1 MSFGILTLIV
11 ACGLTGPLIAGATR
25 LAVPVVVGEIAAGVV
40 VGQTG
45 LREIDPADPT
55 VVFLSAVGF
64 AMLMFIVGTHLPLRD
79 PGLRRALR
87 TAAVAGVL
95 SFAIAVPG
103 GWLVARASGVG
114 HPAVFALLLAA
125 SSSAVVMPIVQ
136 ERGLTG
142 EEMLVATTWIA
153 LVDIASIVALPVALE
168 PSRALKIGG
177 GGVAVTV
184 VAIAVFGIVHVT
196 RNDRV
201 ITVLRRGSQ
210 QRGWALDLRLS
221 LFALFGLAALA
232 TSFGTSTLIAGFG
245 AGMIVALAGEPRR
258 LTQQLVGLAE
268 GFFVPLFFVT
278 LGAKLDFRSLAQSRS
293 DVALVGMLFAAI
305 VLCHIAVA
313 RVMRMPFGAGLLAS
327 AQLGLPAGVVAL
339 GLTEHILKA
348 GQGAAIIAAALLS
361 LGASAAG
368 AVLLSRRPGA
378 APPAVSEP
386 TAAAAETG

>member
-11 ACGLTGPLIAGATR
+11 ACGLVGPLLSGASR

-45 LREIDPADPT
+45 LREIDPTDPT
-55 VVFLSAVGF
+55 VVFLSAAGF
-64 AMLMFIVGTHLPLRD
+64 AMLMFVVGTHLPLRD

-87 TAAVAGVL
+87 KAAFAGVL

-103 GWLVARASGVG
+103 GWLLARVSGVG
-114 HPAVFALLLAA
+114 HPAVFVLLLAA

-142 EEMLVATTWIA
+142 ENMLLATTWIT
-153 LVDIASIVALPVALE
+153 LVDIATIVALPLALT
-168 PSRALKIGG
+168 PSKALKIAGG
-177 GGVAVTV
+177 GLAVIAA
-184 VAIAVFGIVHVT
+184 AIVVFGFVHLI
-196 RNDRV
+196 RNHRFV
-201 ITVLRRGSQ
+201 KALRADSEK
-210 QRGWALDLRLS
+210 RGWAFDLRTS
-221 LFALFGLAALA
+221 LLVLFGLAALA
-232 TSFGTSTLIAGFG
+232 TKFGTSTLVAGFG

-268 GFFVPLFFVT
+268 GFFVPFFFVT
-278 LGAKLDFRSLAQSRS
+278 LGAKLDFRSLESSRS
-293 DVALVGMLFAAI
+293 DVALVGLLAVAI
-305 VLCHIAVA
+305 VVCHVAVA
-313 RVMRMPFGAGLLAS
+313 RVMRMPLGAGLLAC

-348 GQGAAIIAAALLS
+348 GQGAAIIAAALLT

-368 AVLLSRRPGA
+368 AALLSRSSA
-378 APPAVSEP
+378 APPATGEP
-386 TAAAAETG
+386 AIAPAEAR

>member
-11 ACGLTGPLIAGATR
+11 ACGLAGPVLSGATR
-25 LAVPVVVGEIAAGVV
+25 LAVPVVVGEIAAGVL

-45 LREIDPADPT
+45 LREINPADPT

-64 AMLMFIVGTHLPLRD
+64 AMLMFVVGTHLPLRD

-87 TAAVAGVL
+87 TAAIAGVL
-95 SFAIAVPG
+95 SFVVGVPG
-103 GWLVARASGVG
+103 GWFVARVSGVG

-125 SSSAVVMPIVQ
+125 SSSAVVLPIVQ

-142 EEMLVATTWIA
+142 EEMLVATTWIT

-168 PSRALKIGG
+168 PAKALTIGG
-177 GGVAVTV
+177 GGIAVTV
-184 VAIAVFGIVHVT
+184 AAVAVFGIVHLI
-196 RNDRV
+196 RNERAIV
-201 ITVLRRGSQ
+201 ALRRGSQ

-221 LFALFGLAALA
+221 LLALFGLAALA
-232 TSFGTSTLIAGFG
+232 TRFGTSTLIAGFG

-268 GFFVPLFFVT
+268 GFFVPFFFVT
-278 LGAKLDFRSLAQSRS
+278 LGAKLDFRSLASSGS
-293 DVALVGMLFAAI
+293 DLALVGMLFVAI
-305 VLCHIAVA
+305 AICHVAVA
-313 RVMRMPFGAGLLAS
+313 RVMRMPLGAGLLAC

-339 GLTEHILKA
+339 GLTEHILKP
-348 GQGAAIIAAALLS
+348 GQGAAIVAAALLT

-368 AVLLSRRPGA
+368 AALLSRAAPQPAPGA
-378 APPAVSEP
+378 PEPAVVRRE
-386 TAAAAETG
+386 AG

>member
-11 ACGLTGPLIAGATR
+11 ACGLAGPVLSGATR
-25 LAVPVVVGEIAAGVV
+25 LAVPVVVGEIAAGVL
-40 VGQTG
+40 VGRTG
-45 LREIDPADPT
+45 LRAIDPGDPT

-64 AMLMFIVGTHLPLRD
+64 AMLMFVVGTHLPLRD

-95 SFAIAVPG
+95 SFAVAVPG
-103 GWLVARASGVG
+103 GWLIASVSGVG
-114 HPAVFALLLAA
+114 HPAVFVLLLAA

-142 EEMLVATTWIA
+142 AEMLVATTWIA

-168 PSRALKIGG
+168 PAKAVRIGG

-184 VAIAVFGIVHVT
+184 AAVAVFGVVHLI
-196 RNDRV
+196 RNDRAV
-201 ITVLRRGSQ
+201 AALRRGSR

-221 LFALFGLAALA
+221 LLALFGLAALA
-232 TSFGTSTLIAGFG
+232 TRFGTSTLIAGFG

-278 LGAKLDFRSLAQSRS
+278 LGAKLDFRSLAQSGS

-305 VLCHIAVA
+305 TLCHIAVA
-313 RVMRMPFGAGLLAS
+313 RLMRMPFGAGLLAS

-339 GLTEHILKA
+339 GLTEHILKP
-348 GQGAAIIAAALLS
+348 GQGAAIVASALLT

-368 AVLLSRRPGA
+368 AALLSRS
-378 APPAVSEP
+378 APPAAPEP
-386 TAAAAETG
+386 AITPGETG